1 MAPHRNS
8 PQRVPGSREEDA
20 WLSDEQLAQCAPADE
35 TDASGMPIPTQIV
48 SNGEYM
54 PPPQSDKQKR
64 VEARTLEL
72 ADAAAKKLGL
82 SRRQFLA
89 GTGGTSAAWAATG
102 APANLFV
109 FDDQTHA
116 VRGSMPGPTA
126 LRAVAQGPT
135 APGFTANPFN
145 PDGLL
150 DELGR
155 PWSSWSPGLVG
166 APVGP
171 DVFHLGNYIKNMFL
185 DSQVTVAILS
195 NVTPGTIQ
203 LPGEATP
210 RPPKSIPDSLAGAI
224 LTAEQTVAVRDF
236 VNRIAGSPRLLGH
249 GLLFTASATA
259 TTCSSRSR
267 TIGPIPGRATTST
280 GPRSSTPTH

>member
-1 MAPHRNS
+1 M
-8 PQRVPGSREEDA
+8 
-20 WLSDEQLAQCAPADE
+20 SDEQLAQCAAADE
-35 TDASGMPIPTQIV
+35 TDAYGMPIPTQIV

-54 PPPQSDKQKR
+54 PPPQTEGQKR

-72 ADAAAKKLGL
+72 ADGAAKKLGM

-89 GTGGTSAAWAATG
+89 GTGGMAAALLAMNEVFGRFFDVKPVEMFESAAWAATG
-102 APANLFV
+102 APSNLFV

-116 VRGSMPGPTA
+116 VRSSMPGPAA

-135 APGFTANPFN
+135 TPGFTSNPFN

-155 PWSSWSPGLVG
+155 AWSPWDRALVG

-171 DVFHLGNYIKNMFL
+171 DAFHLGNYIKNMFL

-203 LPGEATP
+203 LPGETAP
-210 RPPKSIPDSLAGAI
+210 RPPKSGLTRRSHPHRRADRGRARLREPYRRLAPAARPRAPVPGRR
-224 LTAEQTVAVRDF
+224 Q
-236 VNRIAGSPRLLGH
+236 PRLHAVPDREL
-249 GLLFTASATA
+249 
-259 TTCSSRSR
+259 
-267 TIGPIPGRATTST
+267 
-280 GPRSSTPTH
+280 